1 MIGMDVHFV
10 LAARMVV
17 ALMTGFGVLAFLIC
31 GSAFIPSSR
40 RERTKRPYLHGYE
53 EFADAVARGDLDAA
67 ERAADAMFT
76 AAAARSSAVPYR
88 GHPSA

>member
-1 MIGMDVHFV
+1 MIAMDVHFV

-31 GSAFIPSSR
+31 ASAFIPSSR
-40 RERTKRPYLHGYE
+40 RERAKKPYLHGYE

-67 ERAADAMFT
+67 ERAADALFT
-76 AAAARSSAVPYR
+76 AAAARTSPLPY
-88 GHPSA
+88 GGQPPA